1 MFLRCS
7 FHGKEN
13 LEIFVVAA
21 LEAVKV
27 WAHVFFWYTKQNLTH
42 VSCFDDQFLNLLR
55 NFSSGFYV
63 GINGEIEMTL
73 EVIFN
78 VISYCFY
85 HH

>member
-1 MFLRCS
+1 MFSRCS

-27 WAHVFFWYTKQNLTH
+27 WAHVFFRYTEQSLTH
-42 VSCFDDQFLNLLR
+42 ESCFDDQFLSLLR

-63 GINGEIEMTL
+63 GINGEI
-73 EVIFN
+73 
-78 VISYCFY
+78 
-85 HH
+85 

>member
-1 MFLRCS
+1 MFSRWS

-27 WAHVFFWYTKQNLTH
+27 WAHVFFRYTEQSLTH
-42 VSCFDDQFLNLLR
+42 VSCFDDWFLNLLR

-63 GINGEIEMTL
+63 GINGEI
-73 EVIFN
+73 
-78 VISYCFY
+78 
-85 HH
+85 